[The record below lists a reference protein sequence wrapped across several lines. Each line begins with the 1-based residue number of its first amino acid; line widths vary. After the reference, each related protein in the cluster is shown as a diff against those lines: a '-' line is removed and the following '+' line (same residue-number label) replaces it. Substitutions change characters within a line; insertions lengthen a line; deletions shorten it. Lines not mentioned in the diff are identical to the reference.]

1 MNMEQ
6 VASYLEMGMWCVV
19 AFLMVIGAL
28 KGRSR
33 GLFRQIVRSATI
45 VASFYISLM
54 LAKYIYTY
62 VSTLIT
68 KEGAEGLITT
78 LGGYGISVGDFSDIL
93 VSLGADSINH
103 VLAIPMAL
111 IILPLIFVLS
121 FMVFNFLLRIIH
133 AVICR
138 IFGFYKWRNNF
149 LTRLLGMALGALQGF
164 AVALICLSPIVGL
177 TSNLSTAVTKF
188 ESSESADEASEEV
201 KKIYNEFIKPLTK
214 NSCAT
219 TLAPLGAD
227 MIYEKITTLEVNG
240 KEHNIPEEL
249 TEPTLRL
256 VGVLTS
262 IGDFDFANMTDE
274 SKNALNTIIGVIDD
288 SPYMA
293 TLFADVLDL
302 VAREFEV
309 ETGENAGDNP
319 LESSIEQILSIFID
333 IEPENVASALE
344 LVRDSLF
351 LTNMNYMNFSEDDRA
366 AFNTLI
372 ESADEDEYKAEA
384 LAKILDAIAEAT
396 ESPSLVSDTD
406 LRGNLIK
413 TMFSIF
419 IDIPGDEVVPTL
431 EVVRDAL
438 FMLDD
443 EGALAAL
450 GQNTS
455 SLSTILAKKDA
466 DGTNLIT
473 RLTDKFNSHER
484 TKPLVESMTKLSI
497 KVISESMPKIE
508 GVEINEETYDS
519 VKGGVNNGIV
529 NINQKYQD
537 VELVEGTPE
546 YEEYVTEVSD
556 SLSATF
562 VENGISVD
570 KPVADEMAKYIADN
584 HKDQVEELSDEE
596 INDIILSYYAAHQQ
610 TQPSPEVP
618 EN

>member
-1 MNMEQ
+1 MI
-6 VASYLEMGMWCVV
+6 A
-19 AFLMVIGAL
+19 
-28 KGRSR
+28 
-33 GLFRQIVRSATI
+33 
-45 VASFYISLM
+45 
-54 LAKYIYTY
+54 
-62 VSTLIT
+62 
-68 KEGAEGLITT
+68 T

-188 ESSESADEASEEV
+188 EASESADEASEEV

-262 IGDFDFANMTDE
+262 IGDFDFANITDE

-570 KPVADEMAKYIADN
+570 KPVADEMAKYVADN
-584 HKDQVEELSDEE
+584 HKDRVEELSDEE